1 MFNRKRLFCVG
12 NGVLIYFTDKSKYR
26 GLTFISTTQS
36 EKPIFPWP
44 NCANSSRFYARNPL
58 YVAQTCILSLR
69 KPAFGN
75 VGFRMRV
82 SAKLRTHDQSEVLK

>member
-36 EKPIFPWP
+36 EKPIFPSLF
-44 NCANSSRFYARNPL
+44 CVNSNRSYARNPL
-58 YVAQTCILSLR
+58 
-69 KPAFGN
+69 
-75 VGFRMRV
+75 
-82 SAKLRTHDQSEVLK
+82 